1 METAGDKSNIIEI
14 MNTHEREM
22 ENNLLSGRYIN
33 PQNIFS
39 RIDLFIRTLATVEF
53 IMWYII

>member
-1 METAGDKSNIIEI
+1 METAGDKSNIIKI

-39 RIDLFIRTLATVEF
+39 RLIYLFVHLPR
-53 IMWYII
+53 